1 MGKCIFDGSEFYSGK
16 YHCALH
22 RAWIA
27 RGECNECPDYREED
41 MNNKELVR
49 QYNLAVKEERYQD
62 ANNLLQQLLKYRPR
76 VIDPDWKDTIE
87 EFNRRLSNG

>member
-16 YHCALH
+16 YHCALY
-22 RAWIA
+22 RAYIA
-27 RGECNECPDYREED
+27 KGECYRCKDYREED
-41 MNNKELVR
+41 MNNQELVR
-49 QYNLAVKEERYQD
+49 QYNLAIKEERYGD
-62 ANNLLQQLLKYRPR
+62 ANIILKEMLEHKPR